1 MWLLLRKLQ
10 NDLYKPSR
18 ICFPAKWHLRT
29 SSRCKSSSASLDDPE
44 FVEKTVRY
52 KCPKTLS
59 RTWLGQWKRQNRSR
73 KKNTPPHGRTS
84 SSKFEAL
91 SKNFE
96 VMLYDVNTVLIL
108 ISGSNQASPKTETGQ
123 ILALPDRSAA
133 LTWRCRGDCFA
144 AKEQEYGCFL
154 FQIPWKMVCLA
165 YF

>member
-1 MWLLLRKLQ
+1 MTFTNLHESVFPPSGIFVPRPVVSHPQLLSMIRSLLKKRCVT
-10 NDLYKPSR
+10 NAPKPSQE
-18 ICFPAKWHLRT
+18 HDL
-29 SSRCKSSSASLDDPE
+29 ASGKD
-44 FVEKTVRY
+44 KTEAA
-52 KCPKTLS
+52 
-59 RTWLGQWKRQNRSR
+59 

-108 ISGSNQASPKTETGQ
+108 ISGSNLASPKTETGQ
-123 ILALPDRSAA
+123 ILSLPDRSAA

-144 AKEQEYGCFL
+144 AKEQEHGCFL
-154 FQIPWKMVCLA
+154 FGSLWKMVCLA